1 MLLRRDT
8 RYKEYCYENSVKWI
22 EEVYANSCV
31 VLVQPTRM
39 HLNTFA
45 CYDNFMSTNEFGIPC
60 YDSGITDAWLHLK
73 SLLDNLF
80 TNSNLFKIIQ
90 NIEQSFF
97 QLRYYNF
104 YIVNFGIAERLDAL
118 YF

>member
-8 RYKEYCYENSVKWI
+8 RYKEYCYENSIKWI
-22 EEVYANSCV
+22 EEVYVNSCV

-39 HLNTFA
+39 HLNTFS

-60 YDSGITDAWLHLK
+60 YDSDINDAWLHLR

-80 TNSNLFKIIQ
+80 TNGNYLETFKCTVT
-90 NIEQSFF
+90 FF
-97 QLRYYNF
+97 SVLICIMQILK
-104 YIVNFGIAERLDAL
+104 IMIKK
-118 YF
+118 